1 MDGAGSSQAVIRE
14 RRAGLPASRILD
26 LGCSG
31 GLFAAHA
38 RAAGHQVTGVDYVEI
53 PGVRDRTDHFVR
65 ASLEDGIPEAVGE
78 AFDVVVAADV
88 IEHLSRPGTVL
99 RDMSR
104 VLRPGGQVLLSV
116 PNFAHWYP
124 RMRVVTGLFGYDRRG
139 ILDDTHLR
147 FFTQATLRR
156 LVRASGFDILEEK
169 ATGLPIRAISGVDG
183 RRLRIA
189 RKSGQ
194 ALVNAR
200 PTLFGYQFVL
210 RLTPHAQET
219 VHVEF
224 V

>member
-1 MDGAGSSQAVIRE
+1 
-14 RRAGLPASRILD
+14 
-26 LGCSG
+26 
-31 GLFAAHA
+31 
-38 RAAGHQVTGVDYVEI
+38 VTGVDYVEI